1 MTHKVPQCPYVL
13 MDGVCKLQQVGVR
26 EKVTHTR
33 RHRAWATEITLG
45 EACRHAAILRAR
57 DMHSHIYEGTC
68 VHSHIQVLINA
79 GRYPVAKWGW
89 AISSQRFAIFMGL
102 T

>member
-57 DMHSHIYEGTC
+57 DMHSHK
-68 VHSHIQVLINA
+68 HLK
-79 GRYPVAKWGW
+79 R
-89 AISSQRFAIFMGL
+89 AIFFFFNYQKER